1 MARLFDVS
9 ICSIFQILTAISYN
23 IYTLTE
29 HKSFL
34 IPINIV
40 ARTTKV
46 ELQYNFEIF
55 VIFLI
60 IIINIQYTSTFS
72 LISIEF
78 RNIWVIK
85 VDKRKYIIFLAL
97 TQFINST

>member
-1 MARLFDVS
+1 MACLFDVS
-9 ICSIFQILTAISYN
+9 ICSIFRILAANSYN

-46 ELQYNFEIF
+46 EFF